1 MTTFYL
7 VRHGVTTHTNH
18 RLSGWMPDIHLTD
31 EGKAQAEAVAQTLA
45 AVPLKAVYASPISRT
60 AETARP
66 IADRHGLQVA
76 TRRDIGEVEYGKW
89 TNRSLKVLVRT
100 KLWSTVQRWPGG
112 ARFPDGESLR
122 AVQSRAVDAM
132 EALRVEHPKH
142 SICVVSHGD
151 VIKLIAA
158 HYLGLHI
165 DLFQR
170 IVILPASITVISV
183 SDDGPRV
190 LALNIVPG
198 AGIWESPR
206 VAARSPT
213 RKR

>member
-7 VRHGVTTHTNH
+7 VRHGVTTHTNQ
-18 RLSGWMPDIHLTD
+18 RLSGWTPDVHLTD
-31 EGKAQAEAVAQTLA
+31 EGRAQAEAA
-45 AVPLKAVYASPISRT
+45 AKALDPVPLKAVYASPIART
-60 AETARP
+60 VETARP
-66 IADRHGLQVA
+66 IADRHHLEVTQ
-76 TRRDIGEVEYGKW
+76 RRDIGEVEYGRW
-89 TNRSLKVLVRT
+89 TNRSLKALART

-122 AVQSRAVDAM
+122 AVQSRAVDGL
-132 EALRVEHPKH
+132 EAIRSEHAKD
-142 SICVVSHGD
+142 SVCVVSHGD
-151 VIKLIAA
+151 VMKLIVA

-170 IVILPASITVISV
+170 IVIVPASITVISV

-190 LALNIVPG
+190 HALNVVPNSG
-198 AGIWESPR
+198 NWEPR
-206 VAARSPT
+206 HVAHASR